1 MSVWLCYNIILL
13 TKTPIHLQRTRET
26 CVKMANYVRA
36 QPSIYDDAIWR
47 VSTFFMFSM
56 STSH

>member
-13 TKTPIHLQRTRET
+13 TKTAIRTRET